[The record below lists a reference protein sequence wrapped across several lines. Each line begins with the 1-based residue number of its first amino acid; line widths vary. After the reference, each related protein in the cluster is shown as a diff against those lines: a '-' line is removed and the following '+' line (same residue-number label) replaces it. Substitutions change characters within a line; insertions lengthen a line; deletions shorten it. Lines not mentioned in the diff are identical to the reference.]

1 MVYSWSVNLYDS
13 DGAKMEDCILVHAG
27 EDTILKFQNVE
38 HLETFAKD
46 ILRSLPEIK
55 ENIKVKNE

>member
-1 MVYSWSVNLYDS
+1 MTYFWSTNLYDS
-13 DGAKMEDCILVHAG
+13 DGDVYEECILVHAG
-27 EDTILKFQNVE
+27 EDAILKFQNVE
-38 HLETFAKD
+38 HLETFAKE